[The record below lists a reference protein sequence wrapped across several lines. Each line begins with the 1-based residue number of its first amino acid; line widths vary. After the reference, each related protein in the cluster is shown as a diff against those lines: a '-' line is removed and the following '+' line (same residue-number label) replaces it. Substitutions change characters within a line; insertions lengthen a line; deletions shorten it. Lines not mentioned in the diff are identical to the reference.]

1 MENQKDRLMTNVDDA
16 TSNILKIIKGVLF
29 FSLLVCPLLMA
40 TPLTLVAS
48 ESSSSK
54 KPLEKSFPNSEK
66 CKRCHLRVFE
76 EWEASAQSRS
86 IVTAP
91 FRVTLDRFLAS
102 TDGKDQAMCFRCHAP
117 HIGEYGDLLPQFIK
131 EVQSKDPQMDGVG
144 CPQCHLIQDVDMQSH
159 PPTPKFEL
167 GTTIFGGYDKAAQN
181 LAHQSQKLDL
191 YRESKFCVTC
201 HDSLPETV
209 QTAKGV
215 PGWLG
220 PWEKTK
226 AESSGKPCQTC
237 HMPEAIDE
245 SANGEKV
252 RKVANHSFPG
262 RFGKVRAEAVTLDF
276 TTAVK
281 GDTSQVKVSI
291 HSLVPHNLP
300 LPHPG
305 WSRVVVDLSIFGKN
319 LKKVYSEQ
327 RYYERVFGNAEG
339 KETVFDFEAK
349 NVLKDTLLKPE
360 ETRME
365 VFTFPTPK
373 DAPSMDVVVSI
384 TYAPVHGPQDFLE
397 KVEQEAALG
406 QKDKAFQ
413 SVQIAQKKLN
423 VLLTK

>member
-1 MENQKDRLMTNVDDA
+1 
-16 TSNILKIIKGVLF
+16 
-29 FSLLVCPLLMA
+29 MA
-40 TPLTLVAS
+40 IPLTLVAS
-48 ESSSSK
+48 ESASSK

-373 DAPSMDVVVSI
+373 DAPSMDVVVSL

>member
-1 MENQKDRLMTNVDDA
+1 MTNVDDA
-16 TSNILKIIKGVLF
+16 TSNILKIIKGMLF
-29 FSLLVCPLLMA
+29 LSLLGCLLLMA
-40 TPLTLVAS
+40 IPRTLVAS
-48 ESSSSK
+48 ESSSSN

-373 DAPSMDVVVSI
+373 DAPSMDVVVSL

>member
-1 MENQKDRLMTNVDDA
+1 MTNVDDA

-29 FSLLVCPLLMA
+29 FSLLVCLLLMA
-40 TPLTLVAS
+40 TPFTLVAS

-373 DAPSMDVVVSI
+373 DAPSMDVVVSL